1 VRIFTRYILKEV
13 LWHGLIGA
21 SVFTFV
27 IFMRELTRILEA
39 VVRNS
44 APFPSVAEIFFLTLP
59 AALKVTIPM
68 GVLVGILLGLSRMA
82 ADSEVTAMR
91 ASGVSV
97 RKFLKIISV
106 FGIAAWIFALA
117 NTVMVEPRSAAA
129 LAHLQTKL
137 AATQISFEVQPHVFY
152 EGFRNHVLYVEDVSS
167 ASGTAVWKNVFDAD
181 ISTPGSP
188 KITIAKQALVSAI
201 GNDSIRLH
209 LINGETHD
217 TNLHTP
223 AGGTRDA
230 RGTQDQYTITTFEET
245 DIAISLPPVEKPAQD
260 AVPVAQLSTHDL
272 YKQSFN
278 TNKDLGRWYWIEFN
292 RRLALPTACLVLVL
306 IGIPLGLS
314 AKKGGKGAG
323 FVLTIVL
330 VFIYYFISIIGV
342 SLARGGKVS
351 PVLGV
356 WMANIIFAL
365 IGTVLL
371 WRTDKIPV
379 ELGLGQMLLGQFK
392 GSFAKLFSSKS
403 EESATNGGRRRGR
416 LFNTRFPLI
425 LDDYVLRNFVSH
437 LLLILSS
444 LVVLFLVFTYFE
456 LLSDIVRKKIPLL
469 TQLEYLLNFIP
480 SVLYQITPLAVL
492 LAVLIMFGLMQKSN
506 EITAMK
512 ATGVSIYRTVIP
524 ILVIAIMLAGGLF
537 VLDQWYLPYANKRV
551 ETLRNLIKGKP
562 AQTYLRPDRK
572 WIFGESHKRSDG
584 TEENRKIYYYE
595 AFDPDRNTF
604 ASISAFELNPHSF
617 QMVKRV
623 YAARSRWAEH
633 LQKWTFENGWQ
644 RSWSNAPGA
653 DLREDLRK
661 FDVSTFSELDEQPN
675 YFKKEV
681 LQSSEMNY
689 EELRHYI
696 YDLQQGGFDV
706 VRLRVQLQ
714 KKIAFPLITLVMAIL
729 AVPFALS
736 GGRRGALSGIVVA
749 LVIGV
754 TYVLT
759 SSLFEAMGN
768 VSQLP
773 PLIAAWSPD
782 LIFGLAGG
790 YMIMKTPS

>member
-1 VRIFTRYILKEV
+1 LKEV

-106 FGIAAWIFALA
+106 FGIAAWILALV
-117 NTVMVEPRSAAA
+117 NTVIIEPRSAAA
-129 LAHLQTKL
+129 LARLQTKL

-152 EGFRNHVLYVEDVSS
+152 EGFKNHVLYVEDVTS

-181 ISTPGSP
+181 ISVPGAP
-188 KITIAKQALVSAI
+188 KITIAKQAVVSAI
-201 GNDSIRLH
+201 SNDSIRLH

-217 TNLHTP
+217 TNSRTP
-223 AGGTRDA
+223 
-230 RGTQDQYTITTFEET
+230 DQYTITTFEET

-260 AVPVAQLSTHDL
+260 AVPVAQLSTRELFDQK
-272 YKQSFN
+272 YN
-278 TNKDLGRWYWIEFN
+278 RDKDLARWYWIEFN

-330 VFIYYFISIIGV
+330 VFIYYFVSIIGV
-342 SLARGGKVS
+342 SLARGGKLS

-356 WMANIIFAL
+356 WMANIIFAI
-365 IGTVLL
+365 IGTTLL
-371 WRTDKIPV
+371 WRTDKIPI

-392 GSFAKLFSSKS
+392 GSFAKLFSSKNEDAAS
-403 EESATNGGRRRGR
+403 NGGRRRAR
-416 LFNTRFPLI
+416 IFSFPLI
-425 LDDYVLRNFVSH
+425 LDDYVLRNFVSY

-456 LLSDIVRKKIPLL
+456 LLSDIVRKKIPLV

-492 LAVLIMFGLMQKSN
+492 LAVLVMFGLMQKSN

-512 ATGVSIYRTVIP
+512 ATGVSIYRTVVP
-524 ILVIAIMLAGGLF
+524 ILVIAIAMAAGLF

-572 WIFGESHKRSDG
+572 WIFGESRKRSDG

-604 ASISAFELNPHSF
+604 ASISAFELNPHTY
-617 QMVKRV
+617 QMVKRT
-623 YAARSRWAEH
+623 YAARARWAEH

-644 RSWSNAPGA
+644 RTWSTAPEA
-653 DLREDLRK
+653 ERREELRK
-661 FDVSTFSELDEQPN
+661 FDVSTFAELDEPPG

-696 YDLQQGGFDV
+696 FDLQQGGFDV

-736 GGRRGALSGIVVA
+736 GGRRGALSGVVVA
-749 LVIGV
+749 LIIGV

>member
-1 VRIFTRYILKEV
+1 MRIFTRYILKEV

-27 IFMRELTRILEA
+27 IFMREVTRIFEL

-44 APFPSVAEIFFLTLP
+44 APVPSVAEVFFFTLP

-68 GVLVGILLGLSRMA
+68 GVLVGILLALSRMA

-97 RKFLKIISV
+97 RTFLKIIAM
-106 FGIAAWIFALA
+106 FGIVAWILALF
-117 NTVMVEPRSAAA
+117 NSVYVEPRSAAA
-129 LAHLQTKL
+129 LARLQNQL
-137 AATQISFEVQPHVFY
+137 ISAQISFEVQPRVFY
-152 EGFRNHVLYVEDVSS
+152 EGFNHHVLYVEDVSS
-167 ASGTAVWKNVFDAD
+167 ASGAAIWKNVFDAD
-181 ISTPGSP
+181 ISTPGAP
-188 KITIAKQALVSAI
+188 KITIAKEAIVSSA
-201 GNDSIRLH
+201 GDSIRLH
-209 LINGETHD
+209 LMNGETHD
-217 TNLHTP
+217 AN
-223 AGGTRDA
+223 A
-230 RGTQDQYTITTFEET
+230 RAPDQYTITTFEET
-245 DIAISLPPVEKPAQD
+245 DIAISLPPVPKPAQE
-260 AVPVAQLSTHDL
+260 AVPVAQLTTAEL
-272 YKQSFN
+272 YRQ
-278 TNKDLGRWYWIEFN
+278 TYHPNKEFARWYWIEFN

-330 VFIYYFISIIGV
+330 VFIYYFLSIIGV
-342 SLARGGKVS
+342 SLARGGKLS

-356 WMANIIFAL
+356 WMANLVFGL
-365 IGTVLL
+365 IGAVLL

-392 GSFAKLFSSKS
+392 GSLAARLNSRDDDSLMGS
-403 EESATNGGRRRGR
+403 RRRSR
-416 LFNTRFPLI
+416 MFSTRFPLI
-425 LDDYVLRNFVSH
+425 LDDYVLRSFIGY
-437 LLLILSS
+437 LALILSS
-444 LVVLFLVFTYFE
+444 LLVLFLVFTYFE
-456 LLSDIVRKKIPLL
+456 LLSDIVRKKISLL

-492 LAVLIMFGLMQKSN
+492 LTVLVMFGLMQKSN

-512 ATGVSIYRTVIP
+512 ATGVSIYRAVVP
-524 ILVIAIMLAGGLF
+524 ILVIAIGLAGGLF
-537 VLDQWYLPYANKRV
+537 MLDQWYLPYANKRV
-551 ETLRNLIKGKP
+551 ETLRNMIKGKP

-572 WIFGESHKRSDG
+572 WIFGESKKNEG
-584 TEENRKIYYYE
+584 NRKIYYYE
-595 AFDPDRNTF
+595 AFDPDRNAF

-617 QMVKRV
+617 QMVRRV
-623 YAARSRWAEH
+623 YATRARWAEH
-633 LQKWTFENGWQ
+633 LQKWTFENGWE
-644 RSWSNAPGA
+644 RSWKGPSAI
-653 DLREDLRK
+653 DQQEDLRK
-661 FDVSTFSELDEQPN
+661 FDVSTFSELNEPPN

-689 EELRHYI
+689 EELRRYI
-696 YDLQQGGFDV
+696 NDLQQGGFDV

-714 KKIAFPLITLVMAIL
+714 KKVAFPLITLVMAVL

-736 GGRRGALSGIVVA
+736 GGRRGALSGVVVA

-754 TYVLT
+754 TYFLT
-759 SSLFEAMGN
+759 SGLFEAMGN

-790 YMIMKTPS
+790 YLILKTPS

>member
-44 APFPSVAEIFFLTLP
+44 APLPSVAEIFFLTLP

-97 RKFLKIISV
+97 RKFLKIISL
-106 FGIAAWIFALA
+106 FGVAAWILALI
-117 NTVMVEPRSAAA
+117 NTVVVEPRSAAA
-129 LAHLQTKL
+129 LARLQLKL
-137 AATQISFEVQPHVFY
+137 AATQISFEVQPRVFY
-152 EGFRNHVLYVEDVSS
+152 EGFKNHVLYVEDVSS
-167 ASGTAVWKNVFDAD
+167 ASGAAIWKNVFDAD
-181 ISTPGSP
+181 ISTPGAP
-188 KITIAKQALVSAI
+188 KITIAKEAVVSAA

-217 TNLHTP
+217 TNSRTP
-223 AGGTRDA
+223 DE
-230 RGTQDQYTITTFEET
+230 YTITRFDET
-245 DIAISLPPVEKPAQD
+245 DIAISLPPVEKPAQE
-260 AVPVAQLSTHDL
+260 AVPVAQLSTPEL
-272 YKQSFN
+272 YRQKYN
-278 TNKDLGRWYWIEFN
+278 RNKEFARWYWIEFN

-330 VFIYYFISIIGV
+330 VFIYYFVSIIGV
-342 SLARGGKVS
+342 SLARGGKIS

-365 IGTVLL
+365 IGLVLL
-371 WRTDKIPV
+371 WRTDKIPI

-392 GSFAKLFSSKS
+392 GTFARAFSAKA
-403 EESATNGGRRRGR
+403 EEPAINGSRRRSR
-416 LFNTRFPLI
+416 IFSTRFPLI
-425 LDDYVLRNFVSH
+425 LDDYVLRNFVGH

-444 LVVLFLVFTYFE
+444 LLVLFLVFTYFE
-456 LLSDIVRKKIPLL
+456 LLSDIVKKKVPLL
-469 TQLEYLLNFIP
+469 TQLEYLLHFVP

-492 LAVLIMFGLMQKSN
+492 LTVLVMFGLMQKSN

-512 ATGVSIYRTVIP
+512 ATGVSIYRTVVP
-524 ILVIAIMLAGGLF
+524 ILIIATTLAGGLF

-551 ETLRNLIKGKP
+551 ETLRNMIKGKP

-572 WIFGESHKRSDG
+572 WIFGESRKNDG
-584 TEENRKIYYYE
+584 AEGNRKIYYYE

-604 ASISAFELNPHSF
+604 GSISAFELDPHSF
-617 QMVKRV
+617 RMVRRT
-623 YAARSRWAEH
+623 YATRSRWAEH

-644 RSWSNAPGA
+644 RSWNNTPGS
-653 DLREDLRK
+653 DPREELNR
-661 FDVSTFSELDEQPN
+661 FDVKTFAQLNEPPN

-689 EELRHYI
+689 EELRRYI

-714 KKIAFPLITLVMAIL
+714 KKIAYPLITLVMAII

-736 GGRRGALSGIVVA
+736 GGRRGALSGVVVA

-754 TYVLT
+754 VYFLT

-773 PLIAAWSPD
+773 PLVAAWSPD

>member
-1 VRIFTRYILKEV
+1 MRIFTRYILKEV

-97 RKFLKIISV
+97 RKFLKIISL
-106 FGIAAWIFALA
+106 FGVAAWVLALL
-117 NTVMVEPRSAAA
+117 NTVIVEPRSAAA
-129 LAHLQTKL
+129 LAKLQHKL
-137 AATQISFEVQPHVFY
+137 AATQISFEIQPHVFY
-152 EGFRNHVLYVEDVSS
+152 EGFKNHVLYVEDVTS
-167 ASGTAVWKNVFDAD
+167 ASGAAVWKNVFDAD
-181 ISTPGSP
+181 ISTPGTP
-188 KITIAKQALVSAI
+188 KITIAKEAVVRAV
-201 GNDSIRLH
+201 GTDSIRLH
-209 LINGETHD
+209 LVNGETHD
-217 TNLHTP
+217 TNSRTP
-223 AGGTRDA
+223 
-230 RGTQDQYTITTFEET
+230 DQYTITTFEET
-245 DIAISLPPVEKPAQD
+245 DISISSPVIEKPVQD
-260 AVPVAQLSTHDL
+260 AVPVAQLSTREL
-272 YKQSFN
+272 FRQKYN
-278 TNKDLGRWYWIEFN
+278 PNKEFARWYWIEFN

-323 FVLTIVL
+323 FVVTIVL
-330 VFIYYFISIIGV
+330 VFVYYFVSIIGV
-342 SLARGGKVS
+342 SLARGGKIS

-356 WMANIIFAL
+356 WMANIIFAI
-365 IGTVLL
+365 IGVALL
-371 WRTDKIPV
+371 WRTDKIPI
-379 ELGLGQMLLGQFK
+379 ELGLSQMLLGQFK
-392 GSFAKLFSSKS
+392 GSFAKLFTPKGDDPAYGS
-403 EESATNGGRRRGR
+403 RRRGR
-416 LFNTRFPLI
+416 LFSTRFPLI
-425 LDDYVLRNFVSH
+425 LDDYVLRSFVGY
-437 LLLILSS
+437 LVLIISS
-444 LVVLFLVFTYFE
+444 LMVLFLVFTYFE

-469 TQLEYLLNFIP
+469 TQLEYLLNFVP

-492 LAVLIMFGLMQKSN
+492 LTVLVMFGLMQKSN

-512 ATGVSIYRTVIP
+512 ATGVSIYRTVVP
-524 ILVIAIMLAGGLF
+524 ILIIAITLAAGLF

-551 ETLRNLIKGKP
+551 ETLRNMIKGKP

-572 WIFGESHKRSDG
+572 WIFGESKKRSDG

-604 ASISAFELNPHSF
+604 GSISAFELNPHSF
-617 QMVKRV
+617 QMNKRI
-623 YAARSRWAEH
+623 YAARARWAEH

-644 RSWSNAPGA
+644 RSWATAPGT

-661 FDVSTFSELDEQPN
+661 FDVSTFAELNEPPN

-689 EELRHYI
+689 EELRRYI

-714 KKIAFPLITLVMAIL
+714 KKIAFPLITLVMAII

-754 TYVLT
+754 SYFLT

>member
-1 VRIFTRYILKEV
+1 M
-13 LWHGLIGA
+13 
-21 SVFTFV
+21 FTFV

-97 RKFLKIISV
+97 YKFLKIIAV
-106 FGIAAWIFALA
+106 FGFAAWIFAVV
-117 NTVMVEPRSAAA
+117 NTVIVEPRSAAQ
-129 LAHLQTKL
+129 LAKLQTKL
-137 AATQISFEVQPHVFY
+137 AASQISFEVQPHVFY

-167 ASGTAVWKNVFDAD
+167 ANGAAVWKNVFDAD
-181 ISTPGSP
+181 ISTPGAP
-188 KITIAKQALVSAI
+188 KITIAKQAVVTAV

-209 LINGETHD
+209 LVNGETHD
-217 TNLHTP
+217 TTARTP
-223 AGGTRDA
+223 
-230 RGTQDQYTITTFEET
+230 DQYTITTFEDT
-245 DIAISLPPVEKPAQD
+245 DIAISLPPTEKPAQE
-260 AVPVAQLSTHDL
+260 AVPVAQLSTREL
-272 YKQSFN
+272 FRQKYN
-278 TNKDLGRWYWIEFN
+278 PNKDLARWYWIEFN

-342 SLARGGKVS
+342 SLARGGKI
-351 PVLGV
+351 PAVLGV

-365 IGTVLL
+365 IGIVLL
-371 WRTDKIPV
+371 SRTDRIPI

-392 GSFAKLFSSKS
+392 SMFAKL
-403 EESATNGGRRRGR
+403 SAPKNGDGGNGSRRRVR
-416 LFNTRFPLI
+416 LFTPRFPLI
-425 LDDYVLRNFVSH
+425 LDDYVLRNFVSS
-437 LLLILSS
+437 LFLILSS
-444 LVVLFLVFTYFE
+444 LIVLFLVFTYFE

-469 TQLEYLLNFIP
+469 TQLEYLLNFVP
-480 SVLYQITPLAVL
+480 SVLYQMTPLAVL
-492 LAVLIMFGLMQKSN
+492 LTVLIMFGLMQKSN

-512 ATGVSIYRTVIP
+512 ATGVSIYRAVVP
-524 ILVIAIMLAGGLF
+524 ILVIAIALAAGLF

-551 ETLRNLIKGKP
+551 ETLRNMIKGKP

-572 WIFGESHKRSDG
+572 WIFGESHKRKDG
-584 TEENRKIYYYE
+584 TEENQKIYYYE

-623 YAARSRWAEH
+623 YASRSRWAEH
-633 LQKWTFENGWQ
+633 LQKWTFENGWE
-644 RSWSNAPGA
+644 RTWNNAPGA
-653 DLREDLRK
+653 DLRENLNK
-661 FDVSTFSELDEQPN
+661 FDVSTFAELNEPPT

-689 EELRHYI
+689 EELRRYI

-736 GGRRGALSGIVVA
+736 SGRRGALGGVVVA
-749 LVIGV
+749 LIIGV